1 MGNANLGAQSSNAP
15 LPGGAIANVSISDA
29 ELAANAVTAAKIA
42 SGAVTAGKVATGA
55 IAVAD
60 LAAAV
65 QALLVP
71 AGAIVA
77 YGGTTAPTG
86 WLLCNGDP
94 YDPSLYPNLFAAIGN
109 GYGGTSGSPLRPD
122 FRGRVPY
129 GLTSTGILSARANN
143 DGVEEA
149 SRTPAHS
156 HTTPSHQ
163 HSVPAH
169 YHGMGSGA
177 TLNISSSG
185 SHGHSGTANE
195 GGGHSH
201 NMGARN
207 SFNQGTTTL
216 NGIALATADF
226 DSSAAMRSGGSHT
239 HTLTVNDASHTH
251 GAGNFGGVIGLVN
264 GGVDGNGSM
273 TSGPASPSTNS
284 SIVPYG
290 VANYIIKF

>member
-42 SGAVTAGKVATGA
+42 SGAVTSGKFAAGAVT
-55 IAVAD
+55 VAD

-71 AGAIVA
+71 AGAIIA

-86 WLLCNGDP
+86 WLMCNGDP
-94 YDPSLYPNLFAAIGN
+94 YDPALYPNLFAAIGN
-109 GYGGTSGSPLRPD
+109 GYGGTVSNPMRPD

-129 GLTSTGILSARANN
+129 GLTSTGILSARGNT
-143 DGVEEA
+143 DGVAEA
-149 SRTPAHS
+149 SRTPAHT

-185 SHGHSGTANE
+185 SHSHTIDNESGHTHGYSASLGGKTITQGTGATTGVMNAFLDAGTT
-195 GGGHSH
+195 GGGSSH
-201 NMGARN
+201 GHGC
-207 SFNQGTTTL
+207 Q
-216 NGIALATADF
+216 
-226 DSSAAMRSGGSHT
+226 
-239 HTLTVNDASHTH
+239 DASHTH
-251 GAGNFGGVIGLVN
+251 GSSNFAGVIGLVN
-264 GGVDGNGSM
+264 GGVNGNGSM

-284 SIVPYG
+284 STLPYG